1 MNHQALMIRATCRR
15 TVIITILGGCM
26 AMAVMR
32 IPYIDTSHAIPYP
45 YLEQSV
51 TKRSAGISKFDQA
64 KGTDFNF
71 DLLQKC

>member
-1 MNHQALMIRATCRR
+1 
-15 TVIITILGGCM
+15 
-26 AMAVMR
+26 MAVMR

>member
-1 MNHQALMIRATCRR
+1 
-15 TVIITILGGCM
+15 
-26 AMAVMR
+26 MAVMR

-64 KGTDFNF
+64 KGADFNF
-71 DLLQKC
+71 DLLQKFWRRMWGMKLSPTLRRQQELQ

>member
-1 MNHQALMIRATCRR
+1 
-15 TVIITILGGCM
+15 
-26 AMAVMR
+26 MAVMR

-45 YLEQSV
+45 YVEKSV

-71 DLLQKC
+71 DLLQKFWRRMWGMKLSPTLRRQQELQ